1 MLPRFGKKEFL
12 MVGIV
17 VALMAALAVVSRWSM
32 QSADAGSPGIL
43 DARNAQLQEAYR
55 MAEGR

>member
-12 MVGIV
+12 MVGV
-17 VALMAALAVVSRWSM
+17 VVVLMAALAVVSRWSM
-32 QSADAGSPGIL
+32 QSADAGAPGII
-43 DARNAQLQEAYR
+43 DTRNAQIQEAYR